1 MGEIEKLK
9 KINETLEDE
18 ITNLKTEVKNLE
30 DVITELEDEKDEL
43 EDEKDELEDEKD
55 ELEKIKT
62 KLENE
67 VYDLRLSDDGS
78 FHSQLRRDFFHEYSH
93 LYTPWELEF
102 LLING
107 KKFLNENIGNF

>member
-30 DVITELEDEKDEL
+30 DVITEL